1 MKKKECFIINGLHV
15 YSYNFNQS
23 HLKVV
28 FLHKICRPA
37 AQLTIV
43 TFLLSLQDSNNPET
57 LVNLIVLSQH
67 LGKAPEVGT
76 ALQTALQSCRLM
88 FWKTCDKYVSNE
100 VILLNHCISGFI
112 WKQNKTIKVYK
123 RKINCILI
131 NDNYLDGVQ
140 VHFKPGL

>member
-23 HLKVV
+23 HLQVV

-76 ALQTALQSCRLM
+76 ALQTGLQSCRLM
-88 FWKTCDKYVSNE
+88 FWKTCDKYLSNE

-112 WKQNKTIKVYK
+112 WKKTK
-123 RKINCILI
+123 
-131 NDNYLDGVQ
+131 Q
-140 VHFKPGL
+140 